1 MWKMDR
7 ANTDWRQGLAGC
19 LGAWYVPIG
28 ERLSVVWDIDDRT
41 ALRVRKG
48 RIFRRGAVESGG
60 WEASL
65 ICFSNSSWE
74 QLTLST

>member
-7 ANTDWRQGLAGC
+7 ANTGWRQGLAGC

-41 ALRVRKG
+41 ALRVRKEGESSGEELLRVVSG
-48 RIFRRGAVESGG
+48 RPALY
-60 WEASL
+60 ASQIL
-65 ICFSNSSWE
+65 PGSS
-74 QLTLST
+74 